1 MVKFGTIP
9 GKAILGVRGDCSL
22 GGGGQQAPAPAGG
35 ELRAC
40 VVCLP
45 VVLSAKWPE
54 N

>member
-9 GKAILGVRGDCSL
+9 GKAILGVRGDCTL
-22 GGGGQQAPAPAGG
+22 GGDGQQPPGPAGG

-40 VVCLP
+40 VICLP
-45 VVLSAKWPE
+45 VVLSAEWPE